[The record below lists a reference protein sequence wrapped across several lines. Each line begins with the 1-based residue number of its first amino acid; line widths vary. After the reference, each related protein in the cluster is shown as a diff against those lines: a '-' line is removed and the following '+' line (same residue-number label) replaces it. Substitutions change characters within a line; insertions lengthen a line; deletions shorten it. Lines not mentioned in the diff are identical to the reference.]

1 MADDRRSSPF
11 LDTMTGYDPEDDD
24 RVMRAL
30 DGLDRALEERGSVI
44 EELRKRS
51 DPPPPLPP
59 AVPARAAA

>member
-1 MADDRRSSPF
+1 
-11 LDTMTGYDPEDDD
+11 MTGYDPEDDD